1 MPTLAKQFRVIAL
14 DLKGYGQSGKP
25 DGDYTGSTVA
35 AEILAMLDHIGV
47 DTFHVA
53 GHDWGVM
60 VADNIIN
67 IAPNRVTRY
76 VRCSL
81 PFTIM
86 TLATP
91 FITNGMAKIPNL
103 RHSLCEI
110 VTLT

>member
-14 DLKGYGQSGKP
+14 DLRAMVNLESP
-25 DGDYTGSTVA
+25 MVITGSTVA

-47 DTFHVA
+47 DTFVA

-67 IAPNRVTRY
+67 IAPNRVARY
-76 VRCSL
+76 VHLLLSL
-81 PFTIM
+81 QIM

-91 FITNGMAKIPNL
+91 FITNGMAKIRNL